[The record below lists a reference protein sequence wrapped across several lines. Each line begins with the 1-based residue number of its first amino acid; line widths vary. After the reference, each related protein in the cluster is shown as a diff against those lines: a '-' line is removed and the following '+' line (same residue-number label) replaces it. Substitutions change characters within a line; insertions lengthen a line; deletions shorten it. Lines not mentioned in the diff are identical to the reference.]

1 MLILIKHFFA
11 SILCSKGRTGHVAQS
26 ETFGTGLQTPSRT
39 VPVWVPLPPD
49 WSAIYQQLDA
59 RHGIAQ
65 RGISLY
71 LFLRNPEQHEY
82 WITFFFANQALFKDR
97 VGLHFFINHD
107 PEHIVSVLQAHK
119 RTPVVSELMCS
130 SQAER
135 ISDSA
140 ATLIQPRRCKQ
151 LRDVCFKN
159 GRFIQPVMRHRINPR
174 LKAH

>member
-1 MLILIKHFFA
+1 MLGIIKRF
-11 SILCSKGRTGHVAQS
+11 LSKKAVAFRCP
-26 ETFGTGLQTPSRT
+26 TFRGAAMPGINSTSATLKID
-39 VPVWVPLPPD
+39 LPD

-59 RHGIAQ
+59 KHGIAQ

-82 WITFFFANQALFKDR
+82 WINFFFNNVALFKDR

-130 SQAER
+130 SQVER

-159 GRFIQPVMRHRINPR
+159 GRFIQPITPHRYNPR
-174 LKAH
+174 YKRAHR